1 MILRTFPTTTSL
13 IFGDM
18 PPVPTFI
25 SDFIHSTNSHR
36 RRAAIDVYC
45 KRSATQG
52 ESAEMTFEQLQK
64 QVGIGVNID

>member
-1 MILRTFPTTTSL
+1 MLKLKEKSVSEAGSQFLSNFTEPS
-13 IFGDM
+13 
-18 PPVPTFI
+18 
-25 SDFIHSTNSHR
+25 

-64 QVGIGVNID
+64 QVGIGVNPGD